1 MSGDRVFVTSQI
13 GSGVRR
19 EGNHPRLVQGGNAA
33 DAGER
38 ELGASRRIAG
48 DRRSRRLS
56 SWRASAGRDGRRLWQ
71 YRLEAQGTLPGV
83 HDKHNLASPSPVTDG
98 QMVYAWFG
106 TGQLVALDMNG
117 KPVWQRHLGQEISP
131 FDVIWGHSSSPTL
144 FGDLLIL
151 LCDHEPASYLLA
163 VDKRTGKERWRADR
177 GKGRLSY
184 STPLVVNTPGG
195 PELIVNSSERVD
207 AYDPRTG
214 AHLWFTGGTNRFPI
228 PMPVFHDG
236 LIYMSRGYRSGPYMA
251 IRPGGR
257 GDISKSHV
265 VWEAATGA
273 PYISSLVYDAG
284 LIYMATD
291 VGAITVVDASTGQR
305 VSQQRVEG
313 IFSASPVAGDG
324 KIYFVSETGETIVMQ
339 SGRTPTVLARN
350 DLGERAVASPAISN
364 GSDLHSN
371 RRSRLLHWHA
381 CRIELSAAVDRG
393 HAGASASLVR
403 SPVPVPLEIVLDR
416 LSAYLLD
423 YETQSIR
430 ACGRGAVRPMDQA
443 ASGYGGA
450 TVGRRK
456 LKSTYFLVRLPDG
469 QAWYGFRDVDER

>member
-1 MSGDRVFVTSQI
+1 MAMVRLAFILAVIAGGSVAAADWPQWRGPNGTGATSETNLPVRWSATENVVWKAPIGGLGVSTPIVSGNRVFVTSQI

-38 ELGASRRIAG
+38 ELGATRRTGTTGDATSFLVESFSR
-48 DRRSRRLS
+48 S
-56 SWRASAGRDGRRLWQ
+56 DGRRLWQ

-117 KPVWQRHLGQEISP
+117 KPVWQRHLGREISP

-144 FGDLLIL
+144 YSDLLIL

-163 VDKRTGKERWRADR
+163 VDKRTGQERWRADR

-184 STPLVVNTPGG
+184 STPLVVNTAAG

-291 VGAITVVDASTGQR
+291 VGAITVVDASSGQR

-339 SGRTPTVLARN
+339 SGRTPAVLARN

-364 GSDLHSN
+364 GHIFIRTDDHVFCIGT
-371 RRSRLLHWHA
+371 R
-381 CRIELSAAVDRG
+381 
-393 HAGASASLVR
+393 AG
-403 SPVPVPLEIVLDR
+403 
-416 LSAYLLD
+416 
-423 YETQSIR
+423 
-430 ACGRGAVRPMDQA
+430 
-443 ASGYGGA
+443 
-450 TVGRRK
+450 
-456 LKSTYFLVRLPDG
+456 
-469 QAWYGFRDVDER
+469 